1 MGALG
6 QETQQ
11 TIKDLAE
18 KYGSKNI
25 IVVLGGIDLES
36 TDISVQTLV
45 SGDPSYFGPL
55 ANVSLNLTVCH
66 ILEPEIK
73 NLIPAEVYA
82 KQIGD
87 MELTMDT
94 EKLSKIMEQWREKA
108 SASD

>member
-11 TIKDLAE
+11 TVKDLVE

-25 IVVLGGIDLES
+25 VVVLGGIDLES
-36 TDISVQTLV
+36 TDISIQTMV
-45 SGDPSYFGPL
+45 SGDPSYLGPL
-55 ANVSLNLTVCH
+55 ANIGLNLIVYH

-82 KQIGD
+82 EQIGD
-87 MELTMDT
+87 MELTMDI
-94 EKLSKIMEQWREKA
+94 EELSKIMKQWRERALA
-108 SASD
+108 SN